1 MRIDNR
7 LLFFSVLCSF
17 AFHILFLR
25 VIISFKGFYLQRKK
39 DYLTNVYEVSIV
51 SVVRPRVIKR
61 AAKSS
66 RKYSS
71 KKSYAKKRT
80 SSSKKEILVSKRKA
94 RKSKKK
100 VKPKINS
107 EELLAKKLKALKEEK
122 YLEEKLA
129 QLKSQKS
136 QKSISSGTQ
145 IKVKG
150 EAVVDPLLAFY
161 IARLVERIRLNW
173 VLPEVK
179 EGLETVIDVKINK
192 KGEAVKIEF
201 EKRSG
206 DVVFDSSCLKAVKS
220 SFPFEPLPLTY
231 NKGYLE
237 IGVRFRP

>member
-17 AFHILFLR
+17 AFHILFFGVL
-25 VIISFKGFYLQRKK
+25 ISFKGFYLQRKRN
-39 DYLTNVYEVSIV
+39 YLTNVYEVSIV
-51 SVVRPRVIKR
+51 SVVRPRTTKKV
-61 AAKSS
+61 AKSS
-66 RKYSS
+66 RRYSS
-71 KKSYAKKRT
+71 KKSFAKQKRLST
-80 SSSKKEILVSKRKA
+80 KREILVSKKKA
-94 RKSKKK
+94 RKAKKR

-122 YLEEKLA
+122 YLEERLA

-136 QKSISSGTQ
+136 QKNTSSGTQ

-161 IARLVERIRLNW
+161 VARLVERIRLNW

-179 EGLETVIDVKINK
+179 KGLETIIDVKINK

-206 DVVFDSSCLKAVKS
+206 DIVFDNSCLRAVKN

-231 NKGYLE
+231 NKEYLE